1 MMAFVDSI
9 DQLTTAHRPRMTSTG
24 LITAT
29 LLGLSVSGTALALEP
44 YTAEYGFNIDNR
56 WSGQSSRV
64 LRKDGNDWVYT
75 FTARVPVLATATE
88 VTHFRLDEQRNVLSK
103 HHNMRY
109 KILVKNKN
117 LAMNF
122 DAATRK
128 INVEVG
134 GKKSTLDFKVSTLD
148 ELNLEFQVREDLKK
162 GDLQAQYL
170 VADEKNVEVVRFVR
184 EGREQ
189 LSVPAGR
196 YDTVRVRRV
205 HGNPKRTTTFWLAPA
220 LDYLPVRVMQNDNGT
235 VYDFTLSRF
244 TPN

>member
-1 MMAFVDSI
+1 MAFIDSI
-9 DQLTTAHRPRMTSTG
+9 DLVLSSHNMRMS
-24 LITAT
+24 ITRLMAGA
-29 LLGLSVSGTALALEP
+29 LCGISVSSNTFALEP

-64 LRKDGNDWVYT
+64 LRKDGDDWVYT
-75 FTARVPVLATATE
+75 FIARVPVLANATE
-88 VTHFRLDEQRNVLSK
+88 TTRFRLDEQRNVLSK

-109 KILVKNKN
+109 KILIKNKN

-122 DAATRK
+122 DQATRK
-128 INVEVG
+128 INVDVS
-134 GKKSTLDFKVSTLD
+134 GKKTTLDFKTGTLD

-162 GDLQAQYL
+162 GGLQSQYF
-170 VADEKNVEVVRFVR
+170 VADEKSVDTVRFVR
-184 EGREQ
+184 EGQEQ

-205 HGNPKRTTTFWLAPA
+205 HSNPKRTTTFWLAPS
-220 LDYLPVRVMQNDNGT
+220 LDYLPVRVMQNDDGT

-244 TPN
+244 IAN

>member
-1 MMAFVDSI
+1 MMRFIDSTI
-9 DQLTTAHRPRMTSTG
+9 ILTTPTTLR
-24 LITAT
+24 LISSA
-29 LLGLSVSGTALALEP
+29 LLGLSVSSAALALEP

-64 LRKDGNDWVYT
+64 LRKDGEDWVYT
-75 FTARVPVLATATE
+75 FVARVPVLANATE
-88 VTHFRLDEQRNVLSK
+88 TTRFRLDEQRNVLSK

-122 DAATRK
+122 DAAARK
-128 INVEVG
+128 INVDVS
-134 GKKSTLDFKVSTLD
+134 GKKSTLDFKVGTLD

-162 GDLQAQYL
+162 GNLQPQYL
-170 VADEKNVEVVRFVR
+170 VADEKSVEAVRFVR

-205 HGNPKRTTTFWLAPA
+205 HNNPKRTTTFWLAPS
-220 LDYLPVRVMQNDNGT
+220 LDYLPIRVMQNDDGT

-244 TPN
+244 VAN

>member
-1 MMAFVDSI
+1 MMRFIDSTNI
-9 DQLTTAHRPRMTSTG
+9 LTTRTTLR
-24 LITAT
+24 LISSA
-29 LLGLSVSGTALALEP
+29 LLGLSVSSAALALEP

-64 LRKDGNDWVYT
+64 LRKDGEDWVYT
-75 FTARVPVLATATE
+75 FVARVPVLANATE
-88 VTHFRLDEQRNVLSK
+88 TTRFRLDEQRNVLSK

-122 DAATRK
+122 DAAARK
-128 INVEVG
+128 INVDVS
-134 GKKSTLDFKVSTLD
+134 GKKSTLDFKVGTLD

-162 GDLQAQYL
+162 GNLQPQYL
-170 VADEKNVEVVRFVR
+170 VADEKSVEAVRFVR

-189 LSVPAGR
+189 LNVPAGR

-205 HGNPKRTTTFWLAPA
+205 HNNPKRTTTFWLAPS
-220 LDYLPVRVMQNDNGT
+220 LDYLPVRVMQNDDGT

-244 TPN
+244 VAN

>member
-1 MMAFVDSI
+1 MMAFVDSMNRLI
-9 DQLTTAHRPRMTSTG
+9 TPRRTPARLIAATLFATG
-24 LITAT
+24 LSTNA
-29 LLGLSVSGTALALEP
+29 VALEP
-44 YTAEYGFNIDNR
+44 YTAEYGFNIDKR
-56 WSGQSSRV
+56 WTGQSSRV
-64 LRKDGNDWVYT
+64 LRKDGEDWVYT

-109 KILVKNKN
+109 KIVVRNKN

-122 DAATRK
+122 DAASRK
-128 INVEVG
+128 INVDVG
-134 GKKSTLDFKVSTLD
+134 GKKNTLDFKPGTLD

-162 GDLQAQYL
+162 GGLQAQYL
-170 VADEKNVEVVRFVR
+170 VADEKSVEAVRFVR

-205 HGNPKRTTTFWLAPA
+205 HNNPKRTTTFWLAPA
-220 LDYLPVRVMQNDNGT
+220 LDYLPVRVMQNDDGT

-244 TPN
+244 TAN